1 MKYFTEEYPWI
12 FFNKKKIGCKICSK
26 ANFNLTKHQGTHGS
40 QEWMN
45 GEICPVGDDFKKQQT
60 NLRKKISKHKSSQ
73 SHLHAERIIEKQ
85 KLEIMPTQVLK
96 TPYIDIENTK
106 RIFRTAY
113 TIAKNQRPYTD
124 MQNLVDLQ
132 IINGLDMGRILQTNK
147 ACSNIIDH
155 ITFEMRKKLCLDLL
169 HNKRK
174 ICIIVDES
182 TTLSQKSMLVIC
194 LRSAVSNNNDVI
206 TYFFNIIEV
215 QNTSANSIK
224 TAILTDLY
232 AHGLT
237 DDFLKENLIAFVSDG
252 ASNMLGRLSGVGVQL
267 QSLYP
272 NILIW
277 HCCNHRLELAV
288 SDTLKEVQGTNHFQ
302 SFIEKIYALYHQS
315 PKNMHDLSECAASLE
330 TKLLHIGKIF
340 TIRWVASSEKTL
352 KAVWNNYVPL
362 SDHFSK
368 AAIDIKR
375 DSKERSKYVG
385 LKRILTSVEFITNLG
400 KSSIFC
406 F

>member
-1 MKYFTEEYPWI
+1 MESKRKCTVLSYF
-12 FFNKKKIGCKICSK
+12 KKKLKPTNNNEETSVNTQMNIESVSMNITLPLGNITAESENEASK
-26 ANFNLTKHQGTHGS
+26 NEVFLPNTESTDC
-40 QEWMN
+40 W
-45 GEICPVGDDFKKQQT
+45 DDKQV
-60 NLRKKISKHKSSQ
+60 K
-73 SHLHAERIIEKQ
+73 
-85 KLEIMPTQVLK
+85 
-96 TPYIDIENTK
+96 
-106 RIFRTAY
+106 TAY

-132 IINGLDMGRILQTNK
+132 IINGLDIGRILQTNK

-206 TYFFNIIEV
+206 TNFFNIIEV

-252 ASNMLGRLSGVGVQL
+252 ASNMLGRLSCVGVQL
-267 QSLYP
+267 QSIYP

-277 HCCNHRLELAV
+277 HCCNHQLELAV
-288 SDTLKEVQGTNHFQ
+288 FDTLKKVQGTNHFQ

-315 PKNMHDLSECAASLE
+315 PKNMHGLSECAASLE

-340 TIRWVASSEKTL
+340 TIRCVASSEKTL
-352 KAVWNNYVPL
+352 KAVWNNYVSL

-368 AAIDIKR
+368 AAIDIK
-375 DSKERSKYVG
+375 
-385 LKRILTSVEFITNLG
+385 
-400 KSSIFC
+400 
-406 F
+406 